1 MSGIITILV
10 WLALVTPAKSNT
22 KSSHSPV
29 LVVKAFF
36 SPLLLPATPASS
48 VLNITLV
55 PIGAE
60 VQILAVIVDLV
71 EKSKAVLTVVT
82 TPA

>member
-1 MSGIITILV
+1 MWAVLP
-10 WLALVTPAKSNT
+10 TPAKSNT

-29 LVVKAFF
+29 LVVKTSF
-36 SPLLLPATPASS
+36 SPLLLPGLPTSS
-48 VLNITLV
+48 VLNIILV

-60 VQILAVIVDLV
+60 VQILAVIVVFV
-71 EKSKAVLTVVT
+71 EKSKAVSTVVT